1 MKINKLEQWDE
12 VFQDVEFAKKL
23 VTMPMEEAMAEL
35 NNKGYDFTAQDMEQM
50 GSFLKK
56 CAEKISADGEL
67 PPELLE
73 QVSGGGHVGSFLAG
87 FAVAGGIG
95 GAGLLICFAL
105 W

>member
-1 MKINKLEQWDE
+1 MINKLDQWNE

-50 GSFLKK
+50 GSFLKE
-56 CAEKISADGEL
+56 CVERVSADGEL
-67 PPELLE
+67 PPEMLE

-87 FAVAGGIG
+87 LGVAGGIG
-95 GAGLLICFAL
+95 GAGLLICYVL